1 MPAHGSPVKPDPA
14 TSSSSPVHAQE
25 GTDINVIRAHSA
37 TAPDWVSLDLLTV
50 REAARELRCSRTHL
64 FNILQGRVGRVPPL
78 PAFRFGRKLF
88 IRRLQLQAWVR
99 SLEDREREDRYA
111 SGYFGIPAQW
121 PDGRA

>member
-1 MPAHGSPVKPDPA
+1 M
-14 TSSSSPVHAQE
+14 
-25 GTDINVIRAHSA
+25 NVIRAHSFN
-37 TAPDWVSLDLLTV
+37 PPESVPLDLLTL

-64 FNILQGRVGRVPPL
+64 FDILQGRVGRVPPL

-88 IRRLQLQAWVR
+88 IRRLQLQAWVQ
-99 SLEDREREDRYA
+99 SLEDRECEDRYA

>member
-1 MPAHGSPVKPDPA
+1 MNA
-14 TSSSSPVHAQE
+14 
-25 GTDINVIRAHSA
+25 IRAHFFTPPESV
-37 TAPDWVSLDLLTV
+37 PLDLLTL